1 MIVGFVIPSSKNKR
15 YLSGSDWVI
24 NALDYILKSETC
36 AGNMSQV
43 VITLDG
49 ALDGTSVKNS
59 LNRFVKK
66 FPVLFGSTARDYNL
80 APYWRM
86 PPEKDF
92 NLNFND
98 HHLDRASSGDVSSI
112 LEESVNRQFKN
123 DNDHVAF
130 HLIRTGVEQSCFAM
144 TFDHRVLDARG
155 AEMFLDLFQQYI
167 TGNCNSGIADGFNFT
182 ASADLSDWMEKFYA
196 GRTVNRKIVSLSKL
210 SPGALPLPPAKNNG
224 FRFRLINFSPR
235 ETQKIHEDANSRAG
249 YLMETPYFLSVV
261 IQAVHELFSKRC
273 LLSDSYLVP
282 ASVDMRTGEDI
293 KQEMFFN
300 HVSYLFYQVPAS
312 EAGDREKTIMSIR
325 NQMYDQIKSGLP
337 KDVLKAC
344 LLTRIAPLP
353 VLKKVFSIPVDGK
366 IASFCFSHVGKCS
379 YMFSGFMGAK
389 INNIFH
395 MPRVPVPPGLGFF
408 FNYFNDRLNLV
419 ISYLNGLIQEDEAV
433 MLETCLKEKLQT

>member
-98 HHLDRASSGDVSSI
+98 HQLDRASYGDVSSM

-130 HLIRTGVEQSCFAM
+130 HLIRTGVGHW
-144 TFDHRVLDARG
+144 TRLD
-155 AEMFLDLFQQYI
+155 
-167 TGNCNSGIADGFNFT
+167 DGLLQGQN
-182 ASADLSDWMEKFYA
+182 
-196 GRTVNRKIVSLSKL
+196 G
-210 SPGALPLPPAKNNG
+210 PGAPQRMTRPIPSFPG
-224 FRFRLINFSPR
+224 TIIILIAYNM
-235 ETQKIHEDANSRAG
+235 
-249 YLMETPYFLSVV
+249 L
-261 IQAVHELFSKRC
+261 
-273 LLSDSYLVP
+273 
-282 ASVDMRTGEDI
+282 
-293 KQEMFFN
+293 
-300 HVSYLFYQVPAS
+300 
-312 EAGDREKTIMSIR
+312 
-325 NQMYDQIKSGLP
+325 
-337 KDVLKAC
+337 
-344 LLTRIAPLP
+344 
-353 VLKKVFSIPVDGK
+353 
-366 IASFCFSHVGKCS
+366 
-379 YMFSGFMGAK
+379 
-389 INNIFH
+389 
-395 MPRVPVPPGLGFF
+395 RV
-408 FNYFNDRLNLV
+408 
-419 ISYLNGLIQEDEAV
+419 
-433 MLETCLKEKLQT
+433 T